1 MVNLGMDFG
10 STYTMVSIF
19 ENGEPRTVQSS
30 HLMFHYPSIVCYD
43 EDKNKYFYGTSA
55 RERLGKKG
63 IVGFRG
69 FKMLLDLGTPDA
81 QTLETALNEARD
93 LRLTEATA
101 MLLERRR
108 GAPGARRMRKFEL

>member
-1 MVNLGMDFG
+1 M
-10 STYTMVSIF
+10 
-19 ENGEPRTVQSS
+19 
-30 HLMFHYPSIVCYD
+30 
-43 EDKNKYFYGTSA
+43 
-55 RERLGKKG
+55 
-63 IVGFRG
+63 RG

-108 GAPGARRMRKFEL
+108 GAPGAGRMRKFEL

>member
-1 MVNLGMDFG
+1 VSVVVRSPEANPRPLHLRLRGLEPTASYLLEPAELSDG
-10 STYTMVSIF
+10 ARAQYTAY
-19 ENGEPRTVQSS
+19 
-30 HLMFHYPSIVCYD
+30 L
-43 EDKNKYFYGTSA
+43 
-55 RERLGKKG
+55 RERIGKALSFAMGEKDM
-63 IVGFRG
+63 RG

>member
-1 MVNLGMDFG
+1 MINLGMDFG
-10 STYTMVSIF
+10 STYTMVSIL

-69 FKMLLDLGTPDA
+69 FKMLLNEQMNPQMLRERNYSDKHTPEFITSFFLRSVLENTLKKLGED
-81 QTLETALNEARD
+81 
-93 LRLTEATA
+93 
-101 MLLERRR
+101 
-108 GAPGARRMRKFEL
+108 